1 MTQREFHPDSHRA
14 KEFMSLIYNVLRRYG
29 GGRSKGR
36 RFIANA
42 PKKQLTRSL
51 LRYRV
56 RSTIQMGRLR
66 SAIVRAHL
74 SIPASYFE
82 LRLIR

>member
-1 MTQREFHPDSHRA
+1 
-14 KEFMSLIYNVLRRYG
+14 MSLIYNILTRFDHCG
-29 GGRSKGR
+29 LAGRPIG
-36 RFIANA
+36 ANA
-42 PKKQLTRSL
+42 PKKLLTRSL
-51 LRYRV
+51 LRYTV

-74 SIPASYFE
+74 SNPASYLE